1 MTPFDDED
9 SGTSRNDSSSRKS
22 DARRRVDAYHEA
34 VRDRL
39 ALLELEQPFA
49 GDDGASQRRWRR
61 P

>member
-1 MTPFDDED
+1 MTPFEEED
-9 SGTSRNDSSSRKS
+9 TGSSRAESSSRKS

-39 ALLELEQPFA
+39 ALLELEQPFH
-49 GDDGASQRRWRR
+49 GDGAQGRRRR